1 MKAQR
6 LPFEI
11 LTANIAQMMPS
22 DNKKPVNWEKLHK
35 PFLLQVFDGDEDR
48 EVEYDEL
55 DIHDEDSL

>member
-1 MKAQR
+1 
-6 LPFEI
+6 
-11 LTANIAQMMPS
+11 MMPS